1 MALAPATTATRTTW
15 HLDPSH
21 LDLGFAVRHLMI
33 STVKGRF
40 GAATGTVTT
49 DGDDFATAEIE
60 VSIDAASLD
69 TREPARDTHLRSADF
84 FDVER
89 FPAVTFKSRTV
100 TVQPGRGR
108 YTVVGDLTIRGIS
121 REIAL
126 DVTTEGFVRDPWGNE
141 KAGFSAVGHLNRRDF
156 GLTWNVAI
164 ESGGVLVGDEV
175 KLHLEVELTKT
186 AA

>member
-1 MALAPATTATRTTW
+1 MAIAPAAAAARTTW
-15 HLDPSH
+15 ALDPSH

-40 GAATGTVTT
+40 GAATGTVST
-49 DGDDFATAEIE
+49 DGDDFATADVE

-69 TREPARDTHLRSADF
+69 TRDAGRDTHLRSADF

-89 FPAVTFKSRTV
+89 FPTITFRSRSVTP
-100 TVQPGRGR
+100 QPGRGR
-108 YTVVGDLTIRGIS
+108 YTVTGDLTIKGIS

-126 DVTTEGFVRDPWGNE
+126 DVTTQGFVRDPWGHE
-141 KAGFSAVGHLNRRDF
+141 KAGFSAVGHLNRKDF
-156 GLTWNVAI
+156 GLTWNVAL

-175 KLHLEVELTKT
+175 KLTLEVELTKT
-186 AA
+186 A